1 MVRRRLIQVTTSP
14 PARLVALSD
23 AQEHNPFSMDGV
35 QIVFVAVVATRFIL
49 PLFIPRYPLPAII
62 GCLVVDAA
70 DQSIFQAFGYDPPGY
85 QSYDK
90 AMDVFYLAIA
100 YLATLRNWEALAAYR
115 VAQFLYFYRLVG
127 VVAFELSG
135 VRALLLVFPNTFEYF
150 FIAYEAIRTR
160 WAPAAYALRW
170 WVVTAGLIWVF
181 VKLPQEWWIHVA
193 QLDVT
198 DFLAEH
204 SWATPLLVALILAG
218 LAVFWFVIKPRLR
231 APDHAWQFAAVPM
244 PEPMDTA
251 AEMSAWRATHG
262 RVRSFQ
268 TLEKVVLLGLLSV
281 IFSQSLPGVR
291 ASNFDLFVGV
301 AAVVV
306 VNTVITLA
314 VARRGSSV
322 ESVAIQFGSRLLLNL
337 AIVVAGDWLLGL
349 DGGSIDQGDTFFF
362 LMLISLITTLHDRY
376 TPVLEYRQEEAAGT
390 APATGK
396 SGE

>member
-1 MVRRRLIQVTTSP
+1 
-14 PARLVALSD
+14 
-23 AQEHNPFSMDGV
+23 MDGV
-35 QIVFVAVVATRFIL
+35 TIVFVAVVATRFIL

-100 YLATLRNWEALAAYR
+100 YLATLRNWQALPAYR
-115 VAQFLYFYRLVG
+115 VGQFLYFYRLVG
-127 VVAFELSG
+127 VVAFELTQT
-135 VRALLLVFPNTFEYF
+135 RALLLVFPNTFEYF

-160 WAPAAYALRW
+160 WAPVGYAMRW

-218 LAVFWFVIKPRLR
+218 LAIFWFVIRPRLR
-231 APDHAWQFAAVPM
+231 APDHAWQFAADPL

-251 AEMSAWRATHG
+251 AEMSAWRAAHG
-262 RVRSFQ
+262 RFRSFQ

-291 ASNFDLFVGV
+291 ASDLDLFIGIS
-301 AAVVV
+301 VVV
-306 VNTVITLA
+306 LVNSAITLA
-314 VARRGSSV
+314 VARRGSSI
-322 ESVAIQFGSRLLLNL
+322 ESLSIQFGLRILLNL
-337 AIVVAGDWLLGL
+337 GIVLVGDWLLGL
-349 DGGSIDQGDTFFF
+349 EGGDIDRGDTFFY
-362 LMLISLITTLHDRY
+362 LCLISLITTMHDRY
-376 TPVLEYRQEEAAGT
+376 TPVLEFRQEAANPDSRSRTSGT
-390 APATGK
+390 
-396 SGE
+396 

>member
-1 MVRRRLIQVTTSP
+1 
-14 PARLVALSD
+14 
-23 AQEHNPFSMDGV
+23 MDGV
-35 QIVFVAVVATRFIL
+35 TIVFVAVVATRFIL
-49 PLFIPRYPLPAII
+49 PLFIPRYPLSAII

-100 YLATLRNWEALAAYR
+100 YLATLRNWQALPAYR
-115 VAQFLYFYRLVG
+115 VGQFLYFYRLVG
-127 VVAFELSG
+127 VVAFELSQ

-160 WAPAAYALRW
+160 WAPVAYALRW

-181 VKLPQEWWIHVA
+181 IKLPQEYWIHVA

-218 LAVFWFVIKPRLR
+218 LAIFWFLIRPRLR
-231 APDHAWQFAAVPM
+231 APDHAWQFAADPL

-251 AEMSAWRATHG
+251 AEMSAWRAAHG

-281 IFSQSLPGVR
+281 IFSQTLPGVR
-291 ASNFDLFVGV
+291 ASNFDLFIGV

-306 VNTVITLA
+306 VNASITLA
-314 VARRGSSV
+314 VARRASSV
-322 ESVAIQFGSRLLLNL
+322 ESVAIQFGLRLLLNL
-337 AIVVAGDWLLGL
+337 AIVIAGDWLLGL
-349 DGGSIDQGDTFFF
+349 EGGSIDQGDTFFF

-376 TPVLEYRQEEAAGT
+376 SPVLEYRQEAASSGT
-390 APATGK
+390 ADRAPRR
-396 SGE
+396 